1 MIRQENLTKAIS
13 TVKKLEVYY
22 YADTVDSNDKTQEK
36 TQIKQ
41 SLVDKHEFLK
51 LVKTHLDN
59 CTIGAVVYANDNET
73 KLKSYHTTITIE
85 NSTAKV
91 IDKISKVLDI
101 FENEK
106 YDYYFDI
113 RYELLFHLDE
123 SEDEKILFGSDGKGN
138 SVSFGTQ
145 SSKILCELCQIHF
158 NNSASIIID
167 EIKEICDD
175 EKFKE
180 SLDAQFTEALTS
192 GYSLNELLD
201 NLDILYTE

>member
-1 MIRQENLTKAIS
+1 MIRQENLTKAIN
-13 TVKKLEVYY
+13 TVKMLEVYY
-22 YADTVDSNDKTQEK
+22 YADTVDSSDKTQEK

-51 LVKTHLDN
+51 LVKSHLDN
-59 CTIGAVVYANDNET
+59 CTIGAVVYANDSET

-101 FENEK
+101 FDNEK

-113 RYELLFHLDE
+113 RFELLFHLDD
-123 SEDEKILFGSDGKGN
+123 SEDGKILFGSDGKGN
-138 SVSFGTQ
+138 TVSFATQ
-145 SSKILCELCQIHF
+145 SAKVLSDLCDIHF
-158 NNSASIIID
+158 NNSAAIIFD

-180 SLDAQFTEALTS
+180 LVDAQVREAKSS